1 MKIHNDLL
9 MIWQSGLL
17 NSRPKGVLAGRPAK
31 SGRKWPKVAKSGQ
44 KWPKLNKAILKPL
57 NHTNKVHNVT
67 ITYNTNIIF
76 ILVQYYFPQTPGR
89 LTINTKLF
97 NNLFSNILIDCTS
110 YAHLYVHI
118 QCLYSSLFSYK
129 STLLLINILNYPK
142 IGQNHAYFLKYLVSA
157 TFGRPKLQFQPAGRP
172 VG

>member
-1 MKIHNDLL
+1 

-17 NSRPKGVLAGRPAK
+17 NSRPKGVLAGRLAK
-31 SGRKWPKVAKSGQ
+31 SGRKWPKVAESGQ

-67 ITYNTNIIF
+67 ITYYTIIIF

-118 QCLYSSLFSYK
+118 
-129 STLLLINILNYPK
+129 
-142 IGQNHAYFLKYLVSA
+142 
-157 TFGRPKLQFQPAGRP
+157 
-172 VG
+172 

>member
-1 MKIHNDLL
+1 MSLYSFMSVSTHNSFVLQGAAVSPWVRGDSVVSAELPPVGVTPPRDHVDTVTQL
-9 MIWQSGLL
+9 VSHRAEPGQHAGLL

-57 NHTNKVHNVT
+57 NHTKKVHNVT

-89 LTINTKLF
+89 LSINTKSL
-97 NNLFSNILIDCTS
+97 NYSFSGILIHCTS
-110 YAHLYVHI
+110 
-118 QCLYSSLFSYK
+118 
-129 STLLLINILNYPK
+129 
-142 IGQNHAYFLKYLVSA
+142 
-157 TFGRPKLQFQPAGRP
+157 
-172 VG
+172 